1 MAGRG
6 PFMCSRC
13 TKKFPDEARVLDHIR
28 DRHKGVGA
36 VVTAPR
42 KGKRREVSYLSA
54 TGGHPA
60 NEETRV

>member
-28 DRHKGVGA
+28 DRHKGVGE
-36 VVTAPR
+36 VVSAPR
-42 KGKRREVSYLSA
+42 KGKGREMSYPSQA
-54 TGGHPA
+54 GQPTTDA
-60 NEETRV
+60 RQV